1 MTSFVKN
8 ADIEGPVLVSTVNVD
23 AEITDKPYEP
33 ETPAAEKDLLDVAN
47 AAGVI
52 VVHDDTPSVF
62 EPAPVEEPE
71 PVVAPVVPETVVA
84 DPGKNFDPEKK
95 AAADAH
101 YDETARAAEKSEKV
115 KS

>member
-33 ETPAAEKDLLDVAN
+33 ETPAAEKDLFDVAN

-52 VVHDDTPSVF
+52 VVHDETPSVF
-62 EPAPVEEPE
+62 ESAPVEEPE
-71 PVVAPVVPETVVA
+71 PVVPVTS
-84 DPGKNFDPEKK
+84 DPGKNFSPEKK

-101 YDETARAAEKSEKV
+101 YDETALAAEKSEKA
-115 KS
+115 KA

>member
-8 ADIEGPVLVSTVNVD
+8 AEIEGPVLVSTVNVD

-33 ETPAAEKDLLDVAN
+33 ETPAAERDLLDVAN

-52 VVHDDTPSVF
+52 VVHDDTPSTF
-62 EPAPVEEPE
+62 ESAPVEAPE
-71 PVVAPVVPETVVA
+71 PVAPVVP

-95 AAADAH
+95 DAADAH
-101 YDETARAAEKSEKV
+101 YDATARANEKSEKV